1 MPATREGLLAVLE
14 RWPGLPDLCPEGGS
28 PGATVGCL
36 SPCARLPLR
45 RGCSRRLAVLACRRA
60 GRWAGY
66 CGGLLRRKV
75 VLCRGLS
82 EWLPS
87 TLEHLTAREAPPEDV
102 GERVEAELV
111 PVLIDRE
118 AEAPDRRLAIRSMSR
133 TGYPWRAD
141 ALIAVLGDPDES
153 LRTEARRALEN
164 MAGELLGP
172 DPAAW
177 RDWLCGL
184 PDGAVAIARDPA

>member
-1 MPATREGLLAVLE
+1 
-14 RWPGLPDLCPEGGS
+14 
-28 PGATVGCL
+28 
-36 SPCARLPLR
+36 
-45 RGCSRRLAVLACRRA
+45 
-60 GRWAGY
+60 
-66 CGGLLRRKV
+66 

-164 MAGELLGP
+164 MAGKLLGP

-177 RDWLCGL
+177 RDWLRGL